1 MANNLT
7 AVIGADTS
15 GFTRSIN
22 DARAVLNRY
31 TQEAREASS
40 AISRSTSVTDSQVA
54 SYQRVV
60 KALDKVQSG
69 TLTTTQ
75 AEKTL
80 KAQIKELKIQW
91 ANLTEEA
98 KRSDF
103 GKSISDSL
111 GV

>member
-1 MANNLT
+1 M
-7 AVIGADTS
+7 
-15 GFTRSIN
+15 
-22 DARAVLNRY
+22 
-31 TQEAREASS
+31 
-40 AISRSTSVTDSQVA
+40 A

-91 ANLTEEA
+91 ANLSEEA
-98 KRSDF
+98 KRNDF

-111 GV
+111 ASAERHLQ